1 MNKMMNDDNQTPDI
15 PEDVINSNKIAAHD
29 INNLFSSI
37 FASIAMLKKELAG
50 KPDALYLLEN
60 IEHCS
65 HRATEI
71 TAEVLSDGTSEINR
85 ESRINTRL
93 LINEVVSSMIQS
105 LPDQIKI
112 VTEIDSIVS
121 DLKGNSTE
129 IYQVLVNL
137 LMNSVEAIT
146 DRGEIRIIVKDVPT
160 AEIRDPD
167 SGESS
172 HPKVSVS
179 VLDDGIGIQPENKS
193 KIFDPYFST
202 KNKGRTSGIGL
213 FSVKKIIDGHGGTID
228 VQSHPGYGSRFD
240 LVLPAYCARRRT
252 RHGDKVNI
260 LIADDEVLLVSILED
275 LLTAA
280 GHQITTVPS
289 AEAAINKLRSQ
300 DGFDMLIIDLRM
312 NGIDG
317 LSGIREIRKFNQ
329 DIKIILSTGTVGIKN
344 MLFPEDVRV
353 DATLQKPY
361 ELETL
366 LALIDSMVQ

>member
-1 MNKMMNDDNQTPDI
+1 MMNNNDLTPGI
-15 PEDVINSNKIAAHD
+15 AEDVINSNKIAAHD

-37 FASIAMLKKELAG
+37 FASIAVLKKELTA

-65 HRATEI
+65 LRATEI

-105 LPDQIKI
+105 LPQNIKI
-112 VTEIDSIVS
+112 VTEIESIVS

-146 DRGEIRIIVKDVPT
+146 NKGEIRIIVKDVPPSGARDNNS
-160 AEIRDPD
+160 AE
-167 SGESS
+167 ST
-172 HPKVSVS
+172 HPKVNIAV
-179 VLDDGIGIQPENKS
+179 VDDGIGIQPESIS
-193 KIFDPYFST
+193 KIFNPYFST

-213 FSVKKIIDGHGGTID
+213 FSVKKIINSHGGSIA
-228 VQSHPGYGSRFD
+228 VESQPGYGSRFD
-240 LVLPAYCARRRT
+240 LILPAYCARRRT
-252 RHGDKVNI
+252 RKGDKVNI

-289 AEAAINKLRSQ
+289 AEAAINKLRNQ
-300 DGFDMLIIDLRM
+300 EGFDMLIIDLRM

>member
-1 MNKMMNDDNQTPDI
+1 MTDDKQTPGF

-37 FASIAMLKKELAG
+37 FASVVLLKKELAG
-50 KPDALYLLEN
+50 KPDLLNLLEN

-71 TAEVLSDGTSEINR
+71 TAEVLSDDTSEIKR
-85 ESRINTRL
+85 DGRINTRL
-93 LINEVVSSMIQS
+93 LINEVVSSMIRS
-105 LPDQIKI
+105 IPERIKI
-112 VTEIDSIVS
+112 VTEIDSVVS
-121 DLKGNSTE
+121 DLRGNSTE
-129 IYQVLVNL
+129 LFQVLINL
-137 LMNSVEAIT
+137 LLNSVEAIK
-146 DRGEIRIIVKDVPT
+146 DKGEIRIIVKDIRSS
-160 AEIRDPD
+160 EIKDNKD
-167 SGESS
+167 VDT
-172 HPKVSVS
+172 HPKVNIAI
-179 VLDDGIGIQPENKS
+179 LDDGIGIQPENKS
-193 KIFDPYFST
+193 KLFIPYFST

-213 FSVKKIIDGHGGTID
+213 FSVKKIIDSHGGSIE
-228 VQSHPGYGSRFD
+228 VESEPGYGSRFD
-240 LVLPAYCARRRT
+240 LILPAFCARRRT
-252 RHGDKVNI
+252 RKGEQINI

-289 AEAAINKLRSQ
+289 AEAAIKKLL
-300 DGFDMLIIDLRM
+300 DHEGFDMLIIDLRM
-312 NGIDG
+312 HGIDG

-366 LALIDSMVQ
+366 LALIDSMIQ

>member
-1 MNKMMNDDNQTPDI
+1 MKKMMNDDNKTTGVPD
-15 PEDVINSNKIAAHD
+15 DLINSNKIAAHD

-37 FASIAMLKKELAG
+37 FASIALLKKELAG
-50 KPDALYLLEN
+50 KPDALFLLEN

-65 HRATEI
+65 HRATDI
-71 TAEVLSDGTSEINR
+71 TTEVLSDGSSGIIR
-85 ESRINTRL
+85 DSRINTRL

-105 LPDQIKI
+105 LPSNIKI
-112 VTEIDSIVS
+112 VTDIDSIVS

-129 IYQVLVNL
+129 LYQVMVNL
-137 LMNSVEAIT
+137 LMNSVEAIVN
-146 DRGEIRIIVKDVPT
+146 RGEIRVIVKNVPVS
-160 AEIRDPD
+160 EISD
-167 SGESS
+167 SETSDS
-172 HPKVSVS
+172 HPKVNIS
-179 VLDDGIGIQPENKS
+179 VLDNGIGIHPDIKS
-193 KIFDPYFST
+193 KIFNPYFST

-213 FSVKKIIDGHGGTID
+213 FSVKKIIDGHGGSIE
-228 VQSHPGYGSRFD
+228 VQSQPGYGSRFD
-240 LVLPAYCARRRT
+240 LILPAYCARRRT
-252 RHGDKVNI
+252 RLGDKVNI

-280 GHQITTVPS
+280 GHQITSVSS
-289 AEAAINKLRSQ
+289 AEAAIKKLQSQ
-300 DGFDMLIIDLRM
+300 DGFDLLIIDLRM

-361 ELETL
+361 ELDTL